1 MERYKRNESA
11 LSKKEN
17 LSLRD
22 KKVCIVGCGGLGG
35 YIIEMLSR
43 LGVGNL
49 TLVDGDKFEVSNL
62 NRQLLST
69 PLNLGTS
76 KAKAASDRVSL
87 INPEVNV
94 VVYDVFLDK
103 SNARRIIEG
112 NDLVIDALDGK
123 EARLILEDQCEES
136 GIPLIHGA
144 IGGWYGQVGVIYPG
158 SRILHQV
165 YEGKAEK
172 GIEEKLG
179 NPAFTPA
186 LIASIEVSEA
196 VKVLVGRETELKNKL
211 LFIDILNNEFIT
223 VDRN

>member
-196 VKVLVGRETELKNKL
+196 VKVLIGKETELKNKL